1 MNQSKKIDKSAKAI
15 FQVFKENSIEQLGSN
30 VLDVLTKVSNSSQK
44 FKQFLSTKRIDL
56 NTKKDILSNIFSD
69 SLNQDQLSL
78 AYCLLDNIDFNY
90 LESINKKYQKLL
102 QESKGNIN
110 VQAITAFTLSE
121 NELSELESNIK
132 SKTNSDI
139 SLVNITDKTI
149 LGGMKLKVGN
159 TLIDGSLSTKLE
171 KLKQSMVNK

>member
-30 VLDVLTKVSNSSQK
+30 VLDVLTKVSSSSQK

-139 SLVNITDKTI
+139 SLVNITDKRI

>member
-30 VLDVLTKVSNSSQK
+30 VLDVLTKVSSSSQK